1 MEWNIIIF
9 YIINERSQQK
19 MSTKEKILT
28 SALRMISENGYSG
41 TSIRKIASEVGV
53 RESAI
58 YNHFSSKEE
67 ILQTILAEHAKS
79 INASELVTEEL
90 IDIIGTP
97 KIFLERLSDKI
108 LELWT
113 SEQEKMLWK
122 ILLKEEIS
130 VSVDP
135 NYNLSTYLNNLI
147 DLFEILFQ
155 QMSDHGFIKK
165 ISPKI
170 LAKQFIS
177 PFIILRMTALNSTD
191 KKEIINVK
199 EEINKHIDVFWES
212 IKR

>member
-1 MEWNIIIF
+1 
-9 YIINERSQQK
+9 
-19 MSTKEKILT
+19 MSTKKKILT